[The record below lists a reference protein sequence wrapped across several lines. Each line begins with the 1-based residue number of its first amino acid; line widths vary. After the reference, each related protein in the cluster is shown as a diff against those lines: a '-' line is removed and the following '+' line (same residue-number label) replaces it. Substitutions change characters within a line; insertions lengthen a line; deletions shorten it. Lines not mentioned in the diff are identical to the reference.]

1 MISDNKVKFEARFK
15 TQKGYVIVI
24 SYCYNYYNNFM
35 EDDFGLKILILR
47 QS

>member
-15 TQKGYVIVI
+15 TQKGYVIV

-47 QS
+47 